1 MLLISA
7 SSLRFSSIGMHV
19 INNIPTNI
27 YFFKLTTETL
37 EKGVKCVQS

>member
-7 SSLRFSSIGMHV
+7 SPLRFSSIGMHV
-19 INNIPTNI
+19 INIPTNI
-27 YFFKLTTETL
+27 YLFKLIIETL